1 MTSPRE
7 RETRPMPGGQTLEVA
22 ADEADLRLDRWFKR
36 RFPTLGHGR
45 LEKLLRTG
53 QIRVDGKRA
62 KASSRVLSGQQIRVP
77 PLGADDREPQH
88 QASRAPV
95 RPVPAGEAAA
105 LRAAV
110 LYRDDEVI
118 AIDKPPGLSVQGG
131 KGIERHVDGMLD
143 ALRFGADERPRL
155 VHRLDRDTSG
165 VLLLARTARAAAW
178 LAAAFRQKETRKL
191 YWAIVVGAPKLD
203 RGKIDLPLSKLPR
216 PAGERVVADQEGRR
230 AVTYYSVVEHAGRRV
245 AWLALMPVTGRTHQ
259 LRAHCAAMGTPILG
273 DGKYGGEAAFLPGA
287 AVAKQLHLHARQ
299 IEVPRPQGGVIRV
312 VAPLPPHM
320 RATWA
325 FFGFDPERDDDPMA
339 GLEF

>member
-1 MTSPRE
+1 MTSV
-7 RETRPMPGGQTLEVA
+7 QTLTVTR
-22 ADEADLRLDRWFKR
+22 DEAEMRLDRWFKR
-36 RFPTLGHGR
+36 RFPELGHGR

-62 KASSRVLSGQQIRVP
+62 KANHRLLAGQQIRIP
-77 PLGADDREPQH
+77 PLDAEETAEVGKP
-88 QASRAPV
+88 P
-95 RPVPAGEAAA
+95 RPIPESEAAA

-118 AIDKPPGLSVQGG
+118 AINKPAGLSVQGG

-143 ALRFGADERPRL
+143 ALRFGTAERPRL

-165 VLLLARTARAAAW
+165 VLLLARTARAAGW

-191 YWAIVVGAPKLD
+191 YWAAVIGAPKLD

-216 PAGERVVADQEGRR
+216 PAGERVMPDEEGRR
-230 AVTYYSVVEHAGRRV
+230 AVTYYQVMEHAGRRV

-259 LRAHCAAMGTPILG
+259 LRAHCVAMGTPILG

-287 AVAKQLHLHARQ
+287 EVAKQLHLHARQ
-299 IEVPRPQGGVIRV
+299 IIVPRPQGGSIKV

-320 RATWA
+320 RATWS
-325 FFGFDPERDDDPMA
+325 FFGFDPERAADPMA
-339 GLEF
+339 ELEL

>member
-1 MTSPRE
+1 MT
-7 RETRPMPGGQTLEVA
+7 GVQTFAVA

-36 RFPTLGHGR
+36 QFPALGHGR

-53 QIRVDGKRA
+53 QVRVDGKRV
-62 KASSRVLSGQQIRVP
+62 KASHRLLPGQEIRVP
-77 PLGADDREPQH
+77 PLGTVETAEGGKSPQ
-88 QASRAPV
+88 
-95 RPVPAGEAAA
+95 PVPESEAAE
-105 LRAAV
+105 LRGRV
-110 LYRDDEVI
+110 LYRDDDVI
-118 AIDKPPGLSVQGG
+118 AINKAAGLSVQGG

-143 ALRFGADERPRL
+143 ALRFGSAERPRL

-165 VLLLARTARAAAW
+165 VLLLARTARAAGW
-178 LAAAFRQKETRKL
+178 LAAAFRRKETRKL
-191 YWAIVVGAPKLD
+191 YWAVVVGVPRLD

-216 PAGERVVADQEGRR
+216 PAGERVTPDEEGRR
-230 AVTYYSVVEHAGRRV
+230 AVTYYRVMEHAGRRV

-259 LRAHCAAMGTPILG
+259 LRAHCVAIGTPILG
-273 DGKYGGEAAFLPGA
+273 DGKYGGEAAFLPGD

-320 RATWA
+320 RSTWS

-339 GLEF
+339 ELEL